1 MLDEALTSNSFK
13 VERYDIPVH
22 VFVAGPSLGAGVKL
36 NVVIMLLVSEFE
48 ELLLFT
54 VKLVSTVLET
64 NSDDVSGRVDESS
77 RADVEEPRFVM
88 L

>member
-13 VERYDIPVH
+13 VERYDIPVY
-22 VFVAGPSLGAGVKL
+22 VLVAGPSLGAGVEL
-36 NVVIMLLVSEFE
+36 NVVIMSLVSEFE
-48 ELLLFT
+48 ELLLIP
-54 VKLVSTVLET
+54 VKIVSTVLET

-77 RADVEEPRFVM
+77 RADLGEPRFVV